1 MPIYWHLYTA
11 FMTVQTIIAQLE
23 TNRSIFKKLLKS
35 KTEEEF
41 LWRPKPEKWCLLE
54 IVCHLLDEEVED
66 FRSRTRHVLETP
78 SEEMSP
84 IDPEGWVVQRDYIS
98 KNYNESLNSFLNE
111 RDKSIS
117 WIKALQQTKWD
128 NTFKH
133 PLLGDMSA
141 RLFLTNWLAHDYLH
155 IRQILRYQ
163 YLYLQEKS
171 QIDLQYAGN
180 W

>member
-1 MPIYWHLYTA
+1 
-11 FMTVQTIIAQLE
+11 MTVQSIIAQLE
-23 TNRSIFKKLLKS
+23 SNRSIFKNLLETKI
-35 KTEEEF
+35 EEEL

-54 IVCHLLDEEVED
+54 IVAHLLDEEVED
-66 FRSRTRHVLETP
+66 FRSRTQHVLETP

-84 IDPEGWVVQRDYIS
+84 IDPEGWVLQRDYIS
-98 KNYNESLNSFLNE
+98 KNYNKSLNSFLSE
-111 RDKSIS
+111 RDKSIT
-117 WIKALQQTKWD
+117 WLKGLQQAKWA

-133 PLLGDMSA
+133 SKFGDMSA
-141 RLFLTNWLAHDYLH
+141 KLFLTNWLAHDYLH

-171 QIDLQYAGN
+171 QIDLKYAGK